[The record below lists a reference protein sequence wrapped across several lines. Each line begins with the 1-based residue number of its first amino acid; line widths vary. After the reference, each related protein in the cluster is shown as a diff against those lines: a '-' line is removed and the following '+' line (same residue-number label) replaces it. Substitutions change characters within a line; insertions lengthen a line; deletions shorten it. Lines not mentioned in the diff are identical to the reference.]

1 MQASNSKLTLDGRLL
16 FATRMVRLFAYG
28 LLSVV
33 LGLYLIEVGLSER
46 EAGAVLSL
54 TLLGDAGISLW
65 LTTHADQLGRRKMLL
80 VGAGLM
86 LLAGVVFAVTR
97 SLPVLILAAIIGT
110 ISPSGNEVGPFLS
123 IEQASLSQLIPDKA
137 RTRIFA
143 WYNLVG
149 SIATATGAL
158 VGGGLASGL
167 QTSGASE
174 LNSYRANLLI
184 YAGLAVVLMVLFSRM
199 SGAIEAPPRQ
209 MVVNRL
215 GLHKSQ
221 RVVFKLSGL
230 FALDAFGGGLVV
242 QSLVAYWFHVR
253 FGTES
258 AKLGAIFFG
267 ANLLAGLSY
276 LAAARLAGRFGLI
289 NTMVFSHIPS
299 NMLLML
305 VPLMPNETLAIAV
318 LLVRFAISQMDV
330 PTRQSYVMAV
340 VDPSERSAAAGVT
353 AIARSVGSAAS
364 PLITG
369 VLLQASLLAAP
380 FLLAGGLKIGYDLA
394 LYRGFQKIRPPE
406 EQINPKAAESKSLKG
421 STAS

>member
-1 MQASNSKLTLDGRLL
+1 MATLYTSLSLDGRLL

-86 LLAGVVFAVTR
+86 LLAGVVFALTR
-97 SLPVLILAAIIGT
+97 SLPLLILAAIIGT

-123 IEQASLSQLIPDKA
+123 IEQASLSQLIPDTA
-137 RTRIFA
+137 RTHIFA

-158 VGGGLASGL
+158 IGGGLASLL
-167 QTSGASE
+167 QSGGASE

-184 YAGLAVVLMVLFSRM
+184 YAGLAVVLMALFARM
-199 SGAIEAPPRQ
+199 SSSVEATQRHS
-209 MVVNRL
+209 VANRL
-215 GLHKSQ
+215 GLHHSQ
-221 RVVFKLSGL
+221 RIVFKLSGL
-230 FALDAFGGGLVV
+230 FALDAFGGGFVV

-258 AKLGAIFFG
+258 ATLGAIFFA
-267 ANLLAGLSY
+267 ANLLAGFSY
-276 LAAARLAGRFGLI
+276 LAAARLAARFGLI

-299 NMLLML
+299 NLLL
-305 VPLMPNETLAIAV
+305 ICVPLMPNEALAIV
-318 LLVRFAISQMDV
+318 LLLVRFAISQMDV

-340 VDPSERSAAAGVT
+340 VDPSERSAAAGIT

-364 PLITG
+364 PLLTG
-369 VLLQASLLAAP
+369 MLLQASLLTAP

-394 LYRGFQKIRPPE
+394 LYRSFQKLKPPE
-406 EQINPKAAESKSLKG
+406 EQPKEPPEKIAENPSN
-421 STAS
+421 